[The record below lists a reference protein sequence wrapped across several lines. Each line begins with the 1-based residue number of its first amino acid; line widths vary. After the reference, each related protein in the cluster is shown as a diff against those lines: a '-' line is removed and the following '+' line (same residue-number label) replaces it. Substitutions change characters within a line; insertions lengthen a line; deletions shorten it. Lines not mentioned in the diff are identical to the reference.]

1 MTEYVEIRAPLKE
14 VKIAWAARHVRRK
27 SSLIRRMR
35 SSGGKVGRVM
45 QCPMCSTEIDS
56 ATVAALGLFM
66 RAVGQA
72 RSPMSVIVRRAVA

>member
-1 MTEYVEIRAPLKE
+1 MTEYVEICAPLKE
-14 VKIAWAARHVRRK
+14 VKIALGCK
-27 SSLIRRMR
+27 SCTAEILIDPTHEKQRWE
-35 SSGGKVGRVM
+35 GGRTM

-56 ATVAALGLFM
+56 STVSALGLFM